1 MIKEIKNV
9 AYHSTL
15 LNEDFKTP
23 EAAKVAELHARIHI
37 RKNIESLIDMAEY
50 YNDLCDEY
58 DAAKRNCNPEV
69 LNRYEQML
77 DEAFNEFY
85 EVGVHKLLFPENADA
100 ATAEI
105 EKEFN
110 ERCNEEVADAN
121 GSVEDIDVERAP
133 SGGVLVKVHK
143 VRKSHCDACKRCKQ

>member
-37 RKNIESLIDMAEY
+37 RKNIESLMDMAEY

-85 EVGVHKLLFPENADA
+85 EVGVHKLLFPKNADA

-110 ERCNEEVADAN
+110 ERCNKAVAGAN
-121 GSVEDIDVERAP
+121 GSVEDIDVKRAS
-133 SGGVLVKVHK
+133 SGGVSVKVHK
-143 VRKSHCDACKRCKQ
+143 VRRSHCGNCNRYKQ